1 MAVRSTSMGIDGSPS
16 PTRKQACHAATHAL
30 AASASAP
37 AASGRTCGGMVSS
50 QPQNIGSRGG
60 GCISTRRCNVTREFT
75 SDAELVC
82 GLPHGGLQRSRAVF
96 GGHVRSCAVAC
107 GRVRSRA
114 VFHGLVDS
122 CAVRCGR
129 DSSAVFRGPVRSS
142 AVVCGPVR
150 SCAVECGRARSCAV
164 VCDLVR

>member
-107 GRVRSRA
+107 GRVRS
-114 VFHGLVDS
+114 H
-122 CAVRCGR
+122 
-129 DSSAVFRGPVRSS
+129 AVFRGLVCRFGEAWAALVAEYLLTYS
-142 AVVCGPVR
+142 AV
-150 SCAVECGRARSCAV
+150 S
-164 VCDLVR
+164 

>member
-96 GGHVRSCAVAC
+96 GGHVRSCAIV
-107 GRVRSRA
+107 
-114 VFHGLVDS
+114 
-122 CAVRCGR
+122 
-129 DSSAVFRGPVRSS
+129 
-142 AVVCGPVR
+142 
-150 SCAVECGRARSCAV
+150 CGRARSRAV
-164 VCDLVR
+164 ENRSYSYFVTKLQWLHHKVCLTASHHPPRPPENNTYSIDRRNQSARRNLAQLTSE